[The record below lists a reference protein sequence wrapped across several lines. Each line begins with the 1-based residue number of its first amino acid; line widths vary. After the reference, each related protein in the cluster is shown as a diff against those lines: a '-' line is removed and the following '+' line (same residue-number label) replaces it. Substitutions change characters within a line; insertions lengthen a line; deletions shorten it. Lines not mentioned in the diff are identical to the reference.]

1 MTGNRVPPSAAKAI
15 IEEVTTAI
23 ANTTGSALV
32 GLYLCGSMATG
43 DFDERMS
50 DIDLLVVLA
59 TELSSDLAARLER
72 MHREFADDNPTWRG
86 RVEVIYVS
94 VGDLASLRQRPAR
107 IYLITV
113 GEPFAVVSAGTEWA
127 ITWYPARH
135 SGIALI
141 GPPVT
146 AVVPDSSF
154 EEYAAAV
161 RSYMRRLNERVTDYA
176 TPGAQAYAVLTMCRG
191 LYTCVHGEPV
201 SKIKAAAW
209 AQAAFPYWAGLIQ
222 QAISWRE
229 HEWDVPQADGRTTVT
244 TVRRFVAEIADRA
257 KRSL

>member
-1 MTGNRVPPSAAKAI
+1 MTGDWVPPAAAAAI
-15 IEEVTTAI
+15 IDAVTTAI
-23 ANTTGSALV
+23 AATTGSALV
-32 GLYLCGSMATG
+32 GLYLYGSLATG

-50 DIDLLVVLA
+50 DIDLLVFLS
-59 TELSSDLAARLER
+59 TEVSPDLAAHLER

-86 RVEVIYVS
+86 RIEVIYVS
-94 VGDLASLRQRPAR
+94 VGDLASLRERPAR
-107 IYLITV
+107 IHVITV
-113 GEPFAVVSAGTEWA
+113 GEPFAVVSAGTEWV

-146 AVVPDSSF
+146 EFVPDFSF

-161 RSYMRRLNERVTDYA
+161 RSYMRRFNERVTDNA

-191 LYTCVHGEPV
+191 LYTWLHSELV
-201 SKIKAAAW
+201 SKLKAAEW
-209 AQAAFPYWAGLIQ
+209 AQRALPEWAELIEA
-222 QAISWRE
+222 AISWRE
-229 HEWDVPQADGRTTVT
+229 HQWEVPQADGRATVLI
-244 TVRRFVAEIADRA
+244 VRRFVAEIDDRA